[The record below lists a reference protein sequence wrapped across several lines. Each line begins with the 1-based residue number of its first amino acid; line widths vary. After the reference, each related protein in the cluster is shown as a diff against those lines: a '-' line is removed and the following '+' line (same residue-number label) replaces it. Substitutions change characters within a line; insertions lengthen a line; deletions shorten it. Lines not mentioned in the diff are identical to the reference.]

1 VNQSGL
7 SILLDI
13 NENAR
18 VYMSYVYIIDNYWF
32 LMYRIE

>member
-1 VNQSGL
+1 MKMH
-7 SILLDI
+7 
-13 NENAR
+13 